1 MEVLIC
7 VVLGEG
13 IIVLLLI
20 ILLLAQSLSER
31 YLENYYKNQ
40 MEHYKE
46 NCDYL
51 TKKLRKYEG
60 NKEQKC

>member
-1 MEVLIC
+1 METLIC

-13 IIVLLLI
+13 VIVLLLI
-20 ILLLAQSLSER
+20 IFLLGQALSER

-46 NCDYL
+46 NCEYL
-51 TKKLRKYEG
+51 AKKLKKYEG
-60 NKEQKC
+60 RK